1 MRNNFYIKLL
11 LIVLGMGFCIFFG
24 VDLAT
29 RGVERIQGPIVKA
42 APESSGVRLWPQA
55 EKPQEAKMAS
65 GAAAQNGSKLG
76 GTATRAQEAEA
87 KAKKEAKEEVE
98 PKAEI
103 NETSGISR
111 LGNKAGE
118 LLQIVAYHGIRL
130 FVSLFEMITG

>member
-42 APESSGVRLWPQA
+42 APESGGVRLWPQA
-55 EKPQEAKMAS
+55 EKPQDSKA
-65 GAAAQNGSKLG
+65 GGGTVGPNGSKAA
-76 GTATRAQEAEA
+76 GTAGTTQAAEG
-87 KAKKEAKEEVE
+87 KGKKEPKEETE

-103 NETSGISR
+103 NETSGIAR
-111 LGNKAGE
+111 LGNKVGE
-118 LLQIVAYHGIRL
+118 LLQIIAYHGIRL
-130 FVSLFEMITG
+130 VVSLFEMVTG